1 MTLELGGITLH
12 EFDVAAT
19 DFLLFL
25 ESTLFAWLLIRFKS
39 SAAPLQRLFGALFAM
54 LAIASLLGALYHA
67 FFPAK
72 TATPPGLAIWLL
84 IGLSIGLASIVVWY
98 IDALLLDS
106 ERLRRALPAF
116 ACINLLVFMCML
128 VLVSHQFKIIIAFYV
143 PPMIALAVI
152 SFARWRRTS
161 AMQWFWMF
169 TGIVISFVA
178 AALQFLRIGIHP
190 VYFNHDAVYHVVQA
204 AALAILFVSFLRVL
218 RMRSVEGA

>member
-1 MTLELGGITLH
+1 
-12 EFDVAAT
+12 
-19 DFLLFL
+19 
-25 ESTLFAWLLIRFKS
+25 
-39 SAAPLQRLFGALFAM
+39 
-54 LAIASLLGALYHA
+54 
-67 FFPAK
+67 
-72 TATPPGLAIWLL
+72 
-84 IGLSIGLASIVVWY
+84 
-98 IDALLLDS
+98 
-106 ERLRRALPAF
+106 
-116 ACINLLVFMCML
+116 ML

-218 RMRSVEGA
+218 RMRSV